1 MVITFTSRVNIMNEN
16 TLSEP
21 KASESLYF
29 VMSSISLVK
38 YRCLYEN
45 MVCIKKSIVNVKHKQ
60 T

>member
-1 MVITFTSRVNIMNEN
+1 MVITFTSRVNIINEN

-45 MVCIKKSIVNVKHKQ
+45 MVYIKKKYCQ
-60 T
+60 RET